1 MESPEVHHGVHAR
14 EKTEEAP
21 DREDRINWTKGE
33 SEKAGEARRDMQILE
48 REEDPKSAER
58 AEPKH
63 AHDGGHQDGHQDP
76 VSRQEVEPTDQFAQ
90 NMRLLL
96 RLGTNSSR

>member
-1 MESPEVHHGVHAR
+1 
-14 EKTEEAP
+14 
-21 DREDRINWTKGE
+21 
-33 SEKAGEARRDMQILE
+33 MQILE

-76 VSRQEVEPTDQFAQ
+76 VSRQEVEPTGKFAQ
-90 NMRLLL
+90 KMRLLF
-96 RLGTNSSR
+96 RLGTNTRR